1 MSPKGQER
9 CRERPDLTWGP
20 SSSVMGLQAA
30 ASLAESSRLCTA
42 LPDKETEAQREPGR
56 CKTRQQVQGMLGAEL
71 GSLPTDRSTWDPFRS
86 GVGPRGGQERRGL
99 GWSRGGRVRSRR
111 QISKILNEVT
121 GTTFP
126 DHNDTHMGT
135 RIRPPASSWILF
147 RSRVPTPERRDPQT
161 SAPCVLWET
170 FHSWSPAPSLRPWPS
185 HLPSP
190 SSSFPTCEAGVP
202 AGWRLL
208 QATQLLAD
216 GSSDPEAFASV

>member
-20 SSSVMGLQAA
+20 SSSMMGLQAA

-56 CKTRQQVQGMLGAEL
+56 CKARQQVQGMLGAEL

-135 RIRPPASSWILF
+135 RIRPGLFPDSIQVTCPYPRKEGPTDFGPVCFVGDFPFLVPCSLSASLAKS
-147 RSRVPTPERRDPQT
+147 
-161 SAPCVLWET
+161 
-170 FHSWSPAPSLRPWPS
+170 PSLSELQFPHLRGWSAGRMEALAS
-185 HLPSP
+185 HPA
-190 SSSFPTCEAGVP
+190 AG
-202 AGWRLL
+202 
-208 QATQLLAD
+208 
-216 GSSDPEAFASV
+216 